1 MIIRQHYF
9 SDDDDILEFFN
20 VLQWAGG
27 GGDYIPLMHSEE
39 KRGMLGT
46 KLDNFIGGWL
56 ALRQRIVN
64 QAATWLHICLRR
76 R

>member
-1 MIIRQHYF
+1 M
-9 SDDDDILEFFN
+9 
-20 VLQWAGG
+20 GG
-27 GGDYIPLMHSEE
+27 GGLTPLTHSEE

-56 ALRQRIVN
+56 ALRQRRVN